1 MFSGGANCLG
11 DGPQLQCR
19 SLCVVGQLMSQS
31 INIAVIGATSNVGEA
46 LVELLEERE
55 FPVKDLHLLASSE
68 SAGQSLSF
76 RGRQVRVRSLDAFD
90 FTQVQLAFFVAGSDV
105 TRSHHE
111 RVVAAGCSVIDLSAA
126 FSLEQ
131 APCVL
136 PELGAAGLPALTK
149 PWCVSAP
156 TPSAVACALVLAT
169 LRPVLRPQQ
178 LQVTAMLSIST
189 LGRSGVQE
197 LARQTAELLNGR
209 PLEPNTVDRQ
219 IAFNLLAQVGEVD
232 DQGHAQLEKRL
243 AAEIQQLLS
252 LPELPVA
259 ATCALVP
266 VFFGDSLALGVYAD
280 SDVDI
285 SAVLQ
290 LLEVALGIELV
301 EAGDYPTA
309 VGDAVGQDQVYVGR
323 VRRGVSDPRQ
333 LNLWI
338 ASDNVRKG
346 AALNAVQIAELLI
359 KHYL

>member
-1 MFSGGANCLG
+1 
-11 DGPQLQCR
+11 
-19 SLCVVGQLMSQS
+19 MSQS

-90 FTQVQLAFFVAGSDV
+90 FTQVQLAFFAAGSEV
-105 TRSHHE
+105 TRAHHE

-126 FSLEQ
+126 LSLEQ

-136 PELGAAGLPALTK
+136 PELGAEGLPALTK
-149 PWCVSAP
+149 PWRVSAP

-169 LRPVLRPQQ
+169 LSPVLRPQQ

-209 PLEPNTVDRQ
+209 PLEPKTVDRQ

-280 SDVDI
+280 SAIDI
-285 SAVLQ
+285 SVVQQ
-290 LLEVALGIELV
+290 LLEVAQGIELV

>member
-1 MFSGGANCLG
+1 MFSGGADCLG

-90 FTQVQLAFFVAGSDV
+90 FTQVQLAFFAAGSDV

-178 LQVTAMLSIST
+178 LHVTAMLSIST

-232 DQGHAQLEKRL
+232 DHGHAQLEKRL

-280 SDVDI
+280 SAIDI
-285 SAVLQ
+285 STVLQ
-290 LLEVALGIELV
+290 LLEVAPGIELV
-301 EAGDYPTA
+301 EVGDYPTA

>member
-1 MFSGGANCLG
+1 MFSGGADCLG

-90 FTQVQLAFFVAGSDV
+90 FTQVQLAFFAAGSEV

-178 LQVTAMLSIST
+178 LQVTAML
-189 LGRSGVQE
+189 
-197 LARQTAELLNGR
+197 
-209 PLEPNTVDRQ
+209 
-219 IAFNLLAQVGEVD
+219 
-232 DQGHAQLEKRL
+232 
-243 AAEIQQLLS
+243 
-252 LPELPVA
+252 
-259 ATCALVP
+259 
-266 VFFGDSLALGVYAD
+266 
-280 SDVDI
+280 
-285 SAVLQ
+285 
-290 LLEVALGIELV
+290 
-301 EAGDYPTA
+301 
-309 VGDAVGQDQVYVGR
+309 
-323 VRRGVSDPRQ
+323 
-333 LNLWI
+333 
-338 ASDNVRKG
+338 
-346 AALNAVQIAELLI
+346 
-359 KHYL
+359 

>member
-1 MFSGGANCLG
+1 
-11 DGPQLQCR
+11 
-19 SLCVVGQLMSQS
+19 MSQS

-90 FTQVQLAFFVAGSDV
+90 FTQVQLAFFAAGSDV

>member
-1 MFSGGANCLG
+1 MFSGGADCLG

-90 FTQVQLAFFVAGSDV
+90 FTQVQLAFFAAGSDV

-136 PELGAAGLPALTK
+136 PELGAAGLPALTR

-169 LRPVLRPQQ
+169 LRPVLQPQQ

-232 DQGHAQLEKRL
+232 DHGHAQLEKRL

-280 SDVDI
+280 SAIDI

-290 LLEVALGIELV
+290 LLEVAPGIELV
-301 EAGDYPTA
+301 EVGDYPTA

>member
-1 MFSGGANCLG
+1 
-11 DGPQLQCR
+11 
-19 SLCVVGQLMSQS
+19 MSQS

-55 FPVKDLHLLASSE
+55 FPVKDLHLLASNE

-90 FTQVQLAFFVAGSDV
+90 FTQVQLAFFAAGSEV
-105 TRSHHE
+105 TRTHQE

-126 FSLEQ
+126 FSLDQ

-136 PELGAAGLPALTK
+136 PELGATGLPALTA

-156 TPSAVACALVLAT
+156 TPSAVACALVLAA
-169 LRPVLRPQQ
+169 LKPVLKPQQ

-197 LARQTAELLNGR
+197 LARQTAELLNAR

-243 AAEIQQLLS
+243 AAEIRQLLS

-280 SDVDI
+280 SDIDI
-285 SAVLQ
+285 SAVQQ
-290 LLEVALGIELV
+290 LLEVAQGIELV

-323 VRRGVSDPRQ
+323 IRRGVSDPRQ

>member
-1 MFSGGANCLG
+1 VFSGGADCLG

-90 FTQVQLAFFVAGSDV
+90 FTQVQLAFFAAGSDV

-169 LRPVLRPQQ
+169 LKPVLQPQQ

-197 LARQTAELLNGR
+197 LARQTAELLNAR
-209 PLEPNTVDRQ
+209 PLEPKTVDRQ

-243 AAEIQQLLS
+243 AAEIQQLLG
-252 LPELPVA
+252 LPGLPVA

-280 SDVDI
+280 SAIDI
-285 SAVLQ
+285 STVLQ
-290 LLEVALGIELV
+290 LLEVAQGIELV
-301 EAGDYPTA
+301 EVGDYPTA

>member
-1 MFSGGANCLG
+1 
-11 DGPQLQCR
+11 
-19 SLCVVGQLMSQS
+19 MSQS

-90 FTQVQLAFFVAGSDV
+90 FTQVQLAFFAAGSEV

-232 DQGHAQLEKRL
+232 DQGHARLEKRL

-290 LLEVALGIELV
+290 LLEVAPGIELV

>member
-1 MFSGGANCLG
+1 
-11 DGPQLQCR
+11 
-19 SLCVVGQLMSQS
+19 MSQS

-90 FTQVQLAFFVAGSDV
+90 FTQVQLAFFAAGSEV

-136 PELGAAGLPALTK
+136 PELGAAGLPVLTK

-290 LLEVALGIELV
+290 LLEVAPGIELV

>member
-1 MFSGGANCLG
+1 
-11 DGPQLQCR
+11 
-19 SLCVVGQLMSQS
+19 MSQS
-31 INIAVIGATSNVGEA
+31 INIAVIGATGNVGEA

-76 RGRQVRVRSLDAFD
+76 RGRQVRVRALDAFD
-90 FTQVQLAFFVAGSDV
+90 FTQVQLVFFAAGSEV
-105 TRSHHE
+105 TRAHHE
-111 RVVAAGCSVIDLSAA
+111 LVVAAGCSLIDLSAA
-126 FSLEQ
+126 LPLEQ

-136 PELGAAGLPALTK
+136 PELGTEGLPALTK
-149 PWCVSAP
+149 PWRVSAP

-169 LRPVLRPQQ
+169 LRSVLKPQQ
-178 LQVTAMLSIST
+178 LQLTAMLSVST
-189 LGRSGVQE
+189 LGRSGVKE
-197 LARQTAELLNGR
+197 LARQTTELLNAR
-209 PLEPNTVDRQ
+209 PLEPRTVDRQ

-243 AAEIQQLLS
+243 AAEIQQLLG
-252 LPELPVA
+252 LPELSVA

-280 SDVDI
+280 AEIDI
-285 SAVLQ
+285 SAVQQ
-290 LLEVALGIELV
+290 LLEAAQGIELV

-346 AALNAVQIAELLI
+346 AALNALQIAELLI

>member
-1 MFSGGANCLG
+1 
-11 DGPQLQCR
+11 
-19 SLCVVGQLMSQS
+19 MSQS

-90 FTQVQLAFFVAGSDV
+90 FTQVQLAFFAAGSDV

-169 LRPVLRPQQ
+169 LRPVLQPQQ

-209 PLEPNTVDRQ
+209 PLESKAVDRQ

-232 DQGHAQLEKRL
+232 DHGHAQLEKRL
-243 AAEIQQLLS
+243 VAEIQQLLS
-252 LPELPVA
+252 LPGLPVA

-280 SDVDI
+280 SDIDI
-285 SAVLQ
+285 NAVQQ
-290 LLEVALGIELV
+290 LLEVAQGIELV

-323 VRRGVSDPRQ
+323 VRRGVDDLRQ